1 MYSTTTRS
9 WLSRILRMESSLT
22 RDFAV
27 LSGVVIFV
35 VMMLCAWIGWQVYTT
50 NKTETRAKL
59 ETEIYR
65 VDNALAGIIDNA
77 KYVMEALSRQ
87 IFLYGLHDHSQVA
100 KILRTFDT
108 RPDIYGLFAW
118 VDENQ
123 KLIISSN
130 KGVISDSAV
139 DVSDREYQRSAR
151 EYPWKVHIG
160 TPIAG
165 RSSGKWVLPVV
176 MGLTDDTGRYVGTIV
191 ISVDIEGLTSR
202 INKDLST
209 SGLSYALVSRD
220 LTVLGEGTNQKFS
233 IDENMTK
240 NKVKSKNI
248 EMDTSKGIKPA
259 NFIEEN
265 GQTAFYSYSN
275 YYDYF
280 VLLSYDK
287 TQAYPEIL
295 SQLGPRLIQLIGTA
309 FVLLGVLW
317 LIRNRI
323 IGPVIGLSTAAS
335 SMARGKQ
342 DVVVP
347 IEGPVEISNLA
358 HQIQRVKEF
367 LEERKRVED
376 ELRRKNVALKDA
388 KEQSELADQTKSE
401 FLACMSHE
409 LRTPLNAIIGFADV
423 MMNGYYGKIENNKY
437 SQYIEDI
444 YNSGQHLLEIINDI
458 LDLAKVESGVMALHE
473 SRIDV
478 EKLVLKSIRLLSD
491 RAQMS
496 GIILDADMPDRMPVI
511 QGDPL
516 RIKQVLIN
524 LLSNAIKYT
533 PEGGHICVKVDYD
546 SRRPMPLTIHVMD
559 TGVGMTPEQI
569 PLALSKFGQV
579 DGDYT
584 KKNQGTGLGLPLSLE
599 LMRLHQGSLDITS
612 EYGQG
617 TTASISFPAARVVMP
632 ENELA

>member
-1 MYSTTTRS
+1 
-9 WLSRILRMESSLT
+9 
-22 RDFAV
+22 
-27 LSGVVIFV
+27 
-35 VMMLCAWIGWQVYTT
+35 
-50 NKTETRAKL
+50 
-59 ETEIYR
+59 
-65 VDNALAGIIDNA
+65 
-77 KYVMEALSRQ
+77 
-87 IFLYGLHDHSQVA
+87 
-100 KILRTFDT
+100 
-108 RPDIYGLFAW
+108 
-118 VDENQ
+118 
-123 KLIISSN
+123 
-130 KGVISDSAV
+130 
-139 DVSDREYQRSAR
+139 
-151 EYPWKVHIG
+151 
-160 TPIAG
+160 
-165 RSSGKWVLPVV
+165 
-176 MGLTDDTGRYVGTIV
+176 
-191 ISVDIEGLTSR
+191 
-202 INKDLST
+202 
-209 SGLSYALVSRD
+209 
-220 LTVLGEGTNQKFS
+220 
-233 IDENMTK
+233 
-240 NKVKSKNI
+240 
-248 EMDTSKGIKPA
+248 
-259 NFIEEN
+259 
-265 GQTAFYSYSN
+265 
-275 YYDYF
+275 
-280 VLLSYDK
+280 
-287 TQAYPEIL
+287 
-295 SQLGPRLIQLIGTA
+295 
-309 FVLLGVLW
+309 
-317 LIRNRI
+317 
-323 IGPVIGLSTAAS
+323 
-335 SMARGKQ
+335 MARGKQ

-546 SRRPMPLTIHVMD
+546 LRRPMPLTIHVMD
-559 TGVGMTPEQI
+559 TGVGMTPDQI

-599 LMRLHQGSLDITS
+599 LMRLHQGTLEIIS

-617 TTASISFPAARVVMP
+617 TTASIAFPAARVVMP